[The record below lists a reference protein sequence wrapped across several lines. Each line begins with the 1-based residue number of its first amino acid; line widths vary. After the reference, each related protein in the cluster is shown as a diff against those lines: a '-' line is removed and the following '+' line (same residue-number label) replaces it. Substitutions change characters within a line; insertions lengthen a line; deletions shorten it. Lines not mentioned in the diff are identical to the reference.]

1 MLEGLETLRI
11 WSGPSVVSLVVI
23 ALVGC
28 AAKPSSRSSERS
40 ASPAAASA
48 ASSAAASAGKGGVL
62 GVPAGGV
69 PKTPEG
75 CRACNGDFG
84 VHGLDRT
91 PRCLCRTGDAG
102 KRCRAKDDCD
112 GECIGDAGEH
122 EVTDPGPPPRGHLLG
137 RCAEF
142 RTTFGCHRF
151 LDRRRDQSGPV
162 RLDEPQPEL
171 CVD

>member
-1 MLEGLETLRI
+1 MLKGLQTLGI
-11 WSGPSVVSLVVI
+11 WSGPSVVGWVVI

-28 AAKPSSRSSERS
+28 AAKPSSRSPDRS
-40 ASPAAASA
+40 ASPAL
-48 ASSAAASAGKGGVL
+48 AAAGAGAAGGV
-62 GVPAGGV
+62 GGSQAGGV
-69 PKTPEG
+69 PKTSEG

-84 VHGLDRT
+84 VHGLDPT
-91 PRCLCRTGDAG
+91 PRCLCRTRDAG

-122 EVTDPGPPPRGHLLG
+122 EVTDRGPPRRGYLLG

-142 RTTFGCHRF
+142 RTSFGCHRF
-151 LDRRRDQSGPV
+151 LGRRRDQSSPV
-162 RLDEPQPEL
+162 NLDEPQPEL